1 MLIAKVFEAMLYDC
15 VTSSPRACHYENAGP
30 SPQQLPDSMRKLA
43 KKQLCTEHR
52 VSYLDTLMK
61 TGSEIIE
68 VITRRRRIL
77 FAGFVAR
84 MEDTRRSKSVL
95 PGELIGSACCVRAQ
109 KKELRVAMPT
119 SGQLQP
125 RTRRNGAR
133 R

>member
-1 MLIAKVFEAMLYDC
+1 
-15 VTSSPRACHYENAGP
+15 
-30 SPQQLPDSMRKLA
+30 
-43 KKQLCTEHR
+43 
-52 VSYLDTLMK
+52 MK

-84 MEDTRRSKSVL
+84 MEDTKRSRRVL
-95 PGELIGSACCVRAQ
+95 LGKLIEGACCVRVQ

-133 R
+133 RRNKRVECFIAEYLAAEKVRDVLRHVVVCQNVTVSAKERIVQSKQCSCSSARNS